1 MIRRYILL
9 ILLLLMPCSMMAQD
23 SILVSL
29 RGIITDA
36 ENGRELPDV
45 RIHAGGTN
53 VVTKTN
59 ADGRF
64 SLRLPQIPQRLL
76 VSALGYAT
84 VTISHDELMKT
95 QQVEAGNPV
104 KELNIKMERRFTLL
118 NDVFVYSP
126 ENILNAAIERI
137 PDNFPTTPQSYEA
150 FYRETIRKRSKY
162 VSVSEAVMEI
172 YKTSYEDSPLRD
184 MVCMVKGRSL
194 MSQRAKDTISVHVM
208 GGPIESLMLD
218 LAKNREIFF
227 CEEMLR
233 RYALDIETPEVID
246 DRPQYVISFRPATTY
261 GDPLFYGKIYIDYS
275 NLAFTRIEYN
285 MDMSD
290 VAKASAAILAK
301 KPFSMRFKAR
311 GLKIVMNYHN
321 DGRLSHLRYIGVTYQ
336 FDCDWKK
343 RGFATHY
350 EATSEMLITNVKN
363 VAEKP
368 KRSTAF
374 RAHDTLARELKDFND
389 PDFWKDYN
397 ILLPTESL
405 EKAFRRIK
413 KTYRD

>member
-1 MIRRYILL
+1 MIRRYFFL
-9 ILLLLMPCSMMAQD
+9 ILLLLMPCALMAQD
-23 SILVSL
+23 STLVTL
-29 RGIITDA
+29 RGIVVDA
-36 ENGRELPDV
+36 KDGKELPDV

-59 ADGRF
+59 TDGRF
-64 SLRLPQIPQRLL
+64 SLRLAQIPKQLMI
-76 VSALGYAT
+76 SALGYAT
-84 VTISHDELMKT
+84 VVISRDELEKT
-95 QQVEAGNPV
+95 QPVKANEPV
-104 KELNIKMERRFTLL
+104 KEMKIRMDRRFTLL
-118 NDVFVYSP
+118 NDVIVYSP

-137 PDNFPTTPQSYEA
+137 PDNFPTTPQSYDA
-150 FYRETIRKRSKY
+150 FYRETIRKRNKY

-172 YKTSYEDSPLRD
+172 YKTSYEDSPMRD

-218 LAKNREIFF
+218 LAKNREIFL
-227 CEEMLR
+227 CPEMLR
-233 RYALDIETPEVID
+233 RYILDIEAPEVID
-246 DRPQYVISFRPATTY
+246 DRPQYVISFRPGTTY

-275 NLAFTRIEYN
+275 SLTFTRIEYD

-290 VAKASAAILAK
+290 VAKASAAILAR
-301 KPFSMRFKAR
+301 KPFGMRFKAR
-311 GLKIVMNYHN
+311 GLNIVMNYHK
-321 DGRLSHLRYIGVTYQ
+321 DGDLSHLRYIGVTYQ

-350 EATSEMLITNVKN
+350 EATSEMLITNVR
-363 VAEKP
+363 AEAVKP
-368 KRSTAF
+368 KRNTAF
-374 RAHDTLARELKDFND
+374 RSHDTLARELKDFND

-405 EKAFRRIK
+405 EKAFKRIK

>member
-1 MIRRYILL
+1 
-9 ILLLLMPCSMMAQD
+9 
-23 SILVSL
+23 
-29 RGIITDA
+29 
-36 ENGRELPDV
+36 
-45 RIHAGGTN
+45 
-53 VVTKTN
+53 
-59 ADGRF
+59 
-64 SLRLPQIPQRLL
+64 
-76 VSALGYAT
+76 
-84 VTISHDELMKT
+84 
-95 QQVEAGNPV
+95 
-104 KELNIKMERRFTLL
+104 
-118 NDVFVYSP
+118 
-126 ENILNAAIERI
+126 
-137 PDNFPTTPQSYEA
+137 
-150 FYRETIRKRSKY
+150 
-162 VSVSEAVMEI
+162 
-172 YKTSYEDSPLRD
+172 
-184 MVCMVKGRSL
+184 
-194 MSQRAKDTISVHVM
+194 
-208 GGPIESLMLD
+208 
-218 LAKNREIFF
+218 
-227 CEEMLR
+227 
-233 RYALDIETPEVID
+233 
-246 DRPQYVISFRPATTY
+246 
-261 GDPLFYGKIYIDYS
+261 
-275 NLAFTRIEYN
+275 
-285 MDMSD
+285 MSD